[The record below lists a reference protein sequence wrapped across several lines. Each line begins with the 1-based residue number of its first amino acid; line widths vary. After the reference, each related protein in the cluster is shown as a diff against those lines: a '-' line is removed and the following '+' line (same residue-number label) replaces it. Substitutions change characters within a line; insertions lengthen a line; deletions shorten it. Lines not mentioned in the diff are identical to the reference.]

1 MLSRLL
7 LALLITTTIAQ
18 ANYKFA
24 SPVASIES
32 TERGA
37 LVTCTDGVTL
47 ELKFFTPEIVR
58 ITVVRPDD
66 PESLLGE
73 ALVLAPD
80 SGVLLNRTEES
91 DYIELS
97 TGKYTVR
104 LDRDSLHLSWYIPSA
119 GVTYLAD
126 DPAMAYGFDGNEVR
140 TWKKL
145 APGEKF
151 FGLGLK
157 GGGLDRRGRELVLW
171 NSDTPGYQDSSDPL
185 YQSVPFY
192 IGLRDGIAYGV
203 FFNNSYKTRFNFG
216 AGQQRYSSFAAED
229 GPMDYFVIFGPTI
242 KEVVTRFTDLTGKM
256 ILPPLWSLGYQQCRW
271 SYYPESEVRTLAQTF
286 RDKDIPCDVIYLD
299 IHHMDGYRVFTFD
312 STRFPDPEKL
322 FSDLGKDGFKVIPI
336 IDPGVKADWE
346 YFMASEG
353 LAGGH
358 FVKFPDHSVHIGE
371 VWPGQSYFPDYSNP
385 KTRAWWG
392 KHVAQ
397 FRKRG
402 VRGFWNDMN
411 EPACWGQAFPLETIF
426 NDNGLNSSHKKM
438 HNLYALHM
446 AQATYEGLLKEFP
459 NERPFILTRAG
470 FAGMQRYAAA
480 WTGDN
485 VASEDHLELGI
496 RLMLS
501 MGLSGQPNIG
511 MDIGGFMGTPSP
523 ELFVR
528 WMQVGAVSP
537 FCRTH
542 SHFGSNDKEPWSFG
556 ENNEAIA
563 RKFIK
568 FRYEL
573 LPTLYTLFQQASVTG
588 EPIWRP
594 MFYEFQNDPKCYDWA
609 YQQQFMLGENIL
621 VAPVTRVG
629 QYTKKVY
636 LPEGRWL
643 DWNTKRVYDGNQEII
658 VDAHLDWLPMF
669 LRDGAVIARR
679 EAQDYSDQSP
689 MKELTLDI
697 YTYGRRSHSQFQHYE
712 DDGTS
717 VAYQDSAFN
726 RTDYNAGNA
735 EGFHQL
741 FRYKHTANYS
751 APDSKLTIRWWD
763 VVKTPTDIMLNDKP
777 IELTDARLLYD
788 PDRKLFEISLP
799 SAHQFNK
806 LEFMSQSQQ
815 LYYMK

>member
-1 MLSRLL
+1 MLPRLI
-7 LALLITTTIAQ
+7 LALLITATVSRANYRFTAPVDTIA
-18 ANYKFA
+18 
-24 SPVASIES
+24 P
-32 TERGA
+32 TPRGA
-37 LVTCTDGVTL
+37 RIFCSDSTSL
-47 ELKFFTPEIVR
+47 EVQFYTPDIVR
-58 ITVVRPDD
+58 VTVVRPND
-66 PESLLGE
+66 PEPLLGE
-73 ALVLAPD
+73 ALALSPD
-80 SGVLLNRTEES
+80 ETVNFTRSEQQEF
-91 DYIELS
+91 IALS
-97 TGKYTVR
+97 TGRYDVQI
-104 LDRDSLHLSWYIPSA
+104 DRDSLHLSFYMPS
-119 GVTYLAD
+119 GGITYLAD

-140 TWKKL
+140 NWKKL

-185 YQSVPFY
+185 YQSIPFY

-229 GPMDYFVIFGPTI
+229 GPLDYFVIFGPTI

-256 ILPPLWSLGYQQCRW
+256 TLPPLWSLGYQQCRW

-312 STRFPDPEKL
+312 STRFPNPEKL
-322 FSDLGKDGFKVIPI
+322 FTDLSKDGFKVIPI
-336 IDPGVKADWE
+336 IDPGVKSDWE
-346 YFMASEG
+346 YNMASEG
-353 LAGGH
+353 LAGDH

-371 VWPGQSYFPDYSNP
+371 VWPGNSYFPDFSNP

-397 FRKRG
+397 FRQRG

-411 EPACWGQAFPLETIF
+411 EPACWGQAFPLETLF
-426 NDNGLNSSHKKM
+426 NDSGRFSSHKKM

-446 AQATYEGLLKEFP
+446 AQATYEGLLKDYP

-485 VASEDHLELGI
+485 LATEDHLELGI

-573 LPTLYTLFQQASVTG
+573 LPTLYSLFYQSHQSG

-621 VAPVTRVG
+621 VAPVTRIG

-636 LPEGRWL
+636 LPEGKWL
-643 DWNTKRVYDGNQEII
+643 DWNTKKVYDGQQEII
-658 VDAHLDWLPMF
+658 VDAPLDQLPMF

-679 EAQDYSDQSP
+679 EPQDYSDQSP
-689 MKELTLDI
+689 IKELSFDI
-697 YTYGRRSHSQFQHYE
+697 YTSGQRLVAWFRLYE
-712 DDGTS
+712 DDGMTLR
-717 VAYQDSAFN
+717 YQDGAYSG
-726 RTDYNAGNA
+726 TDFHA
-735 EGFHQL
+735 EKVDGAYLLVRDQRPASFD
-741 FRYKHTANYS
+741 T
-751 APDSKLTIRWWD
+751 PDRKITIRWWD
-763 VVKTPTDIMLNDKP
+763 IVRSPKDIFLNGHP
-777 IELTDARLLYD
+777 IELTDKRISYD
-788 PDRKLFEISLP
+788 PDRGMFELNLP
-799 SAHQFNK
+799 SEQDLNL
-806 LEFMSQSQQ
+806 LEFQT
-815 LYYMK
+815 K